1 MTDKLAQQQFCDHV
15 LELLQGLGPVSA
27 RRMFGG
33 HGLFLDGLM
42 FALIADSEFYLKADQ
57 DSRRAFLD
65 LGLQAFTYNKN
76 GKLMEMSYFQAPE
89 ACLDSLDDMTHWG
102 NVAFAAAL
110 RAAGNQPRP
119 SRRAVRRRDG

>member
-15 LELLQGLGPVSA
+15 VELLQGLGPVSA

-42 FALIADSEFYLKADQ
+42 FGLIADSELYLKVDRESRDQ
-57 DSRRAFLD
+57 FVDQ
-65 LGLQAFTYNKN
+65 GLQAFTYHKN
-76 GKLMEMSYFQAPE
+76 GKPMEMSYFQAPE
-89 ACLDSLDDMTHWG
+89 TCLDSLEEMTHWG

-110 RAAGNQPRP
+110 RVAGNKARP
-119 SRRAVRRRDG
+119 SGGSGKRRGG

>member
-15 LELLQGLGPVSA
+15 VEMLQGMGPVSA

-42 FALIADSEFYLKADQ
+42 FGLIADSELYLKVDRESRDQ
-57 DSRRAFLD
+57 FVE

-76 GKLMEMSYFQAPE
+76 GKPMAMSYFQAPE
-89 ACLDSLDDMTHWG
+89 VCLDSLDDMTRWG
-102 NVAFAAAL
+102 NLALAAAL
-110 RAAGNQPRP
+110 RAAANKAGR
-119 SRRAVRRRDG
+119 SGRRRGG